1 MQKDFLN
8 VDGLVDSFEGV
19 FELFVL
25 FVDYAEVVEAQSSE
39 LELLLER
46 VDEGSDVFGSKHIE
60 TFPQEVDPL
69 VKP

>member
-1 MQKDFLN
+1 MEEDFFD
-8 VDGLVDSFEGV
+8 VDGLVDCFKGV
-19 FELFVL
+19 LKLFVL
-25 FVDYAEVVEAQSSE
+25 FVDDAEVVEAQSSE
-39 LELLLER
+39 LELFLER